1 LQYRKNSPEGL
12 DPKTDG
18 GRQENVRKWTIV
30 VAGLI
35 LVCALSASAQKLD
48 VKIIDRQDKEDEYD
62 YAAVYNN
69 VAVGK
74 SFKVRGATFT
84 LQLPDGRLAIV
95 NCESKF
101 AEHMAGRVGNRR
113 SCRMPLVD
121 RVQAD
126 FNGDKAKLIWPVSI
140 DGKKMQSE
148 TYKILGI
155 LDKPKSN

>member
-1 LQYRKNSPEGL
+1 M
-12 DPKTDG
+12 
-18 GRQENVRKWTIV
+18 KWTICI
-30 VAGLI
+30 AGLV
-35 LVCALSASAQKLD
+35 LSCATSALAQKLD
-48 VKIIDRQDKEDEYD
+48 VKIINRQDNEEGYD
-62 YAAVYNN
+62 YVAVYNN

-74 SFKVRGATFT
+74 SFKVHGATFT
-84 LQLPDGRLAIV
+84 LELPDGRLAIV

-121 RVQAD
+121 SIQAE
-126 FNGDKAKLIWPVSI
+126 FKGDNAKLIWPISL

-155 LDKPKSN
+155 LDKPKSE

>member
-1 LQYRKNSPEGL
+1 M
-12 DPKTDG
+12 
-18 GRQENVRKWTIV
+18 
-30 VAGLI
+30 
-35 LVCALSASAQKLD
+35 VCTVSALAQRLD
-48 VKIIDRQDKEDEYD
+48 VKIIDRQDKEDAYD

-74 SFKVRGATFT
+74 TFKVHGATFT

-101 AEHMAGRVGNRR
+101 AEHMAGRPGNRR
-113 SCRMPLVD
+113 SCCAPVVD
-121 RVQAD
+121 DIQTD
-126 FNGDKAKLIWPVSI
+126 FNGDKAKLIWPVSL